1 MTDLFT
7 DSAYW
12 AGVVT
17 VPALVALV
25 YAVPF
30 VVHFAYQFVYERFGL
45 FIEFGSVPDA
55 EEKSYSSLKVRR
67 IMPGVLVGHYW
78 NRNRNKKSDWVCFF
92 GYVFIGYVRPL
103 NPHTVPS

>member
-17 VPALVALV
+17 LPALVALV
-25 YAVPF
+25 YAVPN
-30 VVHFAYQFVYERFGL
+30 VVYFAYQFVYERLGL

-55 EEKSYSSLKVRR
+55 EEKSYSSLTVHRV
-67 IMPGVLVGHYW
+67 MPGVRVGHYW
-78 NRNRNKKSDWVCFF
+78 NRPLNKKSDWVCLLGWMF
-92 GYVFIGYVRPL
+92 VGYVRPL
-103 NPHTVPS
+103 NPHTPES